1 MSSDKRQNEYS
12 NQIKMYNILNDQVK
26 DLKDK
31 ADAVKEDIAKM
42 MHEDTINDVIVD
54 VDGIAFK
61 VAYQGRTTKKVDY
74 NHLLEVLGQN
84 GYREIVTEKQSEFLS
99 IRKAPKGQQNDI
111 LHTAPN
117 GKKKKLEPP
126 IGNLA

>member
-1 MSSDKRQNEYS
+1 MPVKERDTEYS
-12 NQIKMYNILNDQVK
+12 NLVKMYNILNDQVK

-31 ADAVKEDIAKM
+31 ADKVKEDIAVM
-42 MHEDTINDVIVD
+42 MHEDSINENMID
-54 VDGIAFK
+54 VDGIVFK

-74 NHLLEVLGQN
+74 NQLLQLLGQN
-84 GYREIVTEKQSEFLS
+84 GYQEVVTENQSEFLS
-99 IRKAPKGQQNDI
+99 IRKAPKGQQNNI

-117 GKKKKLEPP
+117 GAKKKLDPP

>member
-1 MSSDKRQNEYS
+1 MPDDKRHKEYS
-12 NQIKMYNILNDQVK
+12 NLVKMYNIVNDQVK
-26 DLKDK
+26 DLKEK
-31 ADAVKEDIAKM
+31 ADGIKEDIAKL
-42 MHEDTINDVIVD
+42 MHEDTTNEIIID

-74 NHLLEVLGQN
+74 NQLLEVLGQN
-84 GYREIVTEKQSEFLS
+84 GYREVVTENQSEFLS
-99 IRKAPKGQQNDI
+99 IRKAPKGQQFDV

-117 GKKKKLEPP
+117 GTKKKLDPP

>member
-1 MSSDKRQNEYS
+1 MSVDKRQNEYS

-26 DLKDK
+26 DLKEK

-42 MHEDTINDVIVD
+42 MHEDSTNELIVS

-61 VAYQGRTTKKVDY
+61 IAYQGRTTKKVDY
-74 NHLLEVLGQN
+74 NQLLTILGQN
-84 GYREIVTEKQSEFLS
+84 GYRDVVTEKQSEFLS
-99 IRKAPKGQQNDI
+99 IRKAPKGQQSDI

-117 GKKKKLEPP
+117 GTKKKLEPP